1 MRQFHSTRKHLGC
14 DLLPILTN
22 PCHSTTLP
30 SYLIHYLDR
39 QARLR
44 MWMRQFHSTR
54 KHLGYDL
61 HPILTDPS
69 HSLTWPN
76 VSCPNIRFSS
86 SLQISNVRW
95 MLIVARWSMN
105 MVFYFTASILQNIG
119 SVLQMVICTML
130 YKPTKLP
137 LCFSLMLLHWIWICT
152 HVVKH

>member
-1 MRQFHSTRKHLGC
+1 MRQFHSTGKRLGC
-14 DLLPILTN
+14 SLHPIQID
-22 PCHSTTLP
+22 PRHSTTSP
-30 SYLIHYLDR
+30 PYFRHYLDR

-44 MWMRQFHSTR
+44 MSMRQFHSTGKR
-54 KHLGYDL
+54 LGYDL

-69 HSLTWPN
+69 HSPTWPN

-86 SLQISNVRW
+86 SLQISNVHW

-105 MVFYFTASILQNIG
+105 MVFHFTASVLQNVG
-119 SVLQMVICTML
+119 SVLRMVIRTML

-137 LCFSLMLLHWIWICT
+137 LCFSLILLRCIWICA